1 MKRNLFLAIG
11 VVVAA
16 HLFLAAML
24 ADGACKARRTHRAM
38 QALVGKRLDSK
49 LAARL
54 PEKDCSTKEGAVL
67 GYLRAILCGS
77 FRDRMFYETGALL
90 ADELAECEQMMMPED
105 LDAPW
110 PCPVEDCFSPA
121 RVMRVECLPANAP
134 TQFTLYLQLPEEGR
148 PHLERWTVWVSW
160 TGGEWK
166 IDREDDEWVRE
177 ESPAESEPDGDR

>member
-1 MKRNLFLAIG
+1 MKRKLFLATG

-16 HLFLAAML
+16 YLFLAGML

-67 GYLRAILCGS
+67 GYLRAILSGS
-77 FRDRMFYETGALL
+77 FRDRLFYETGALL
-90 ADELAECEQMMMPED
+90 ADTLAECEQTMMPEKD

-110 PCPVEDCFSPA
+110 PCPVEDCFPPA

-134 TQFTLYLQLPEEGR
+134 TQFTLYLQEEGR
-148 PHLERWTVWVSW
+148 PLWERWTRWGAW
-160 TGGEWK
+160 TNGEGK
-166 IDREDDEWVRE
+166 IDREDEEWVRE
-177 ESPAESEPDGDR
+177 ASPPEAERGGDG